1 MAEFFT
7 PTYLLNY
14 TRTYFSPYFIC
25 NSFVIYFTKVNM
37 QSCPN
42 HIAST
47 LIYFQAHGHFLFLC
61 LCEVGT
67 KSPKTKNLS

>member
-25 NSFVIYFTKVNM
+25 TSLVIYFTRVSL

-47 LIYFQAHGHFLFLC
+47 LIYFQAHGHFFFFFC
-61 LCEVGT
+61 VKWG
-67 KSPKTKNLS
+67 PKAQKQKT